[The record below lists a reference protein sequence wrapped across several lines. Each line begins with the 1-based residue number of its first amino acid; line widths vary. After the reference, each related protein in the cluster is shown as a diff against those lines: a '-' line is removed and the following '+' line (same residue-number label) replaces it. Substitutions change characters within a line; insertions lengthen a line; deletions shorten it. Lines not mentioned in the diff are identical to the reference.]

1 MARASR
7 FSRYCLFLA
16 AVAILSAVGCG
27 SGGGSS
33 ASTTKIRFVN
43 ASLSSSITTVN
54 VLIDGTTVATALA
67 NGGGATA
74 YLSVASGA
82 RHIQIQDPNTSTN
95 LIDTTPTISGNTTY
109 IFKDFITG
117 TNTPLILSDDNTAP
131 ASGNFKV
138 RVVNVAPQLNSG
150 VDVYVQPSTITTL
163 NGLTATFGGVLYPV
177 ASNYYTNTAGSW
189 EVVFTP
195 PGSQGILA
203 GGNAITLAAGQVET
217 VLILED
223 INGPNY
229 TEVALTAVQ

>member
-1 MARASR
+1 MTRASR
-7 FSRYCLFLA
+7 LSHYLLFPA
-16 AVAILSAVGCG
+16 AMAVLFTVGCG
-27 SGGGSS
+27 SSGSS
-33 ASTTKIRFVN
+33 NTSSTKIRFVN

-74 YLSVASGA
+74 YLSIASGA

-131 ASGNFKV
+131 ATGNFKV
-138 RVVNVAPQLNSG
+138 RVVNVAPQLNAG
-150 VDVYVQPSTITTL
+150 TDVYVEPSTITTL
-163 NGLTATFGGVLYPV
+163 NGLPATLSGVLYPT
-177 ASNYYTNTAGSW
+177 ASTYYTSTAGSW

-203 GGNAITLAAGQVET
+203 GGNAMTFAAGQVET
-217 VLILED
+217 VLILGD
-223 INGPNY
+223 INGPDY
-229 TEVALTAVQ
+229 TEIALTDVQ